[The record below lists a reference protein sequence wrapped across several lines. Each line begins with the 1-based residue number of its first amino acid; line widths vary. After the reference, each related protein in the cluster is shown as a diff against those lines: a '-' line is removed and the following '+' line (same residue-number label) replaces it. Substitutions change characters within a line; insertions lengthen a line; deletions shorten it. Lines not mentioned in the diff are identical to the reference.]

1 MEIMTQSKRFSSLSS
16 LFAFMAVLF
25 VSFSYSSLSAA
36 ESSDFPDPATPNMS
50 WFPENSSVNHA
61 ASTSPDALMDTKNRF
76 HVAEGK
82 ASYYGKEFHGRK
94 TASGEHFNRFNFTAA
109 HRSLAFGTNVKVT
122 NLDNG
127 KNVMVRIND
136 RGPFMKGRII
146 DVSPAA
152 AREIGLYGTGTANVR
167 IEAYN

>member
-1 MEIMTQSKRFSSLSS
+1 MTQSKRFSSLYS
-16 LFAFMAVLF
+16 LFAFMAILF
-25 VSFSYSSLSAA
+25 SSFSCSSLSAA

-50 WFPENSSVNHA
+50 WFPENSSINHA
-61 ASTSPDALMDTKNRF
+61 AATRPDALMETKNRF

-82 ASYYGKEFHGRK
+82 ASYYGKEFNGRK
-94 TASGEHFNRFNFTAA
+94 TASGEYFNLFHFTAA

-127 KNVMVRIND
+127 KNVIVRIND
-136 RGPFMKGRII
+136 RGPFRKGRII
-146 DVSPAA
+146 DVSQAA
-152 AREIGLYGTGTANVR
+152 ARKIGLYGTGTANVR